1 MTESDEK
8 PIGVPRCPG
17 IREELLN
24 DPEWASRIGD
34 FLIIYDPLSYTG
46 GACNLQSKEW
56 VSFHPISVEAFLERI
71 RRTISAAYGIPEGSA
86 SIN

>member
-1 MTESDEK
+1 MTETDEK

-24 DPEWASRIGD
+24 DPEWASHIGD
-34 FLIIYDPLSYTG
+34 FLIMYDPLSYTG

-56 VSFHPISVEAFLERI
+56 VSFHPITVEAFLERI
-71 RRTISAAYGIPEGSA
+71 RRTISAVYGTNKEPA